1 MITITIQGSAPT
13 TRSNPT
19 SDASSPDNPG
29 MQQIAQI
36 IQALMAELKNLLSGQ
51 GNDDSSSSPVGGAG
65 SSPSPLAN
73 YTALPQNDP
82 SQSTGQNNGPAL
94 NLRSASPASTGSGDP
109 GNQVNQ
115 NNGPQSTGQSTSTL
129 PANTG
134 GSAANAIADDLRSR
148 YGLNDTQIAG
158 ALGNLKQESN
168 LEPDVNQGGV
178 EGGPSGNFADDN
190 ANGWGLAQWGG
201 SRKQGEIA
209 YANQHH
215 LDPGSLDANIGF
227 MNQELDGPYSQT
239 ISDLKNSTSVEQA
252 TQVWDTDYEQAT
264 DPQMGN
270 RQNIRTGCRAGFG
283 RSRVDIAAPYNF
295 LSATSSIRWSGPF
308 LRMRSARGR
317 VGRMFSR
324 RFFRLMFVHSP
335 SAIARAA
342 LSESC
347 E

>member
-13 TRSNPT
+13 TRSDPT

-29 MQQIAQI
+29 TQQIAQI

-73 YTALPQNDP
+73 DNALPQNDP
-82 SQSTGQNNGPAL
+82 SQSTGPNNGPAL
-94 NLRSASPASTGSGDP
+94 NLRRASPASTGSGDP
-109 GNQVNQ
+109 GNQVNP

-134 GSAANAIADDLRSR
+134 GNAANAIADDLRSR

-252 TQVWDTDYEQAT
+252 TQVWDADYEQAT

-270 RQNIRTGCRAGFG
+270 RLQYAR
-283 RSRVDIAAPYNF
+283 NF
-295 LSATSSIRWSGPF
+295 EGEGL
-308 LRMRSARGR
+308 
-317 VGRMFSR
+317 
-324 RFFRLMFVHSP
+324 
-335 SAIARAA
+335 
-342 LSESC
+342 
-347 E
+347 